1 MEIKRKEKESVTG
14 LLYRF
19 SLKMKQSGIL
29 REMKKRRFHQRP
41 INRRKKRISAIYREA
56 KKKEME
62 KARKLGEI

>member
-1 MEIKRKEKESVTG
+1 MEIRKKEKESVAG

-19 SLKMKQSGIL
+19 NLKMKQSGIL
-29 REMKKRRFHQRP
+29 REAKKRRFRQRP

>member
-1 MEIKRKEKESVTG
+1 MEIKRKEKESVAG

-29 REMKKRRFHQRP
+29 REVKKRRFRQRP
-41 INRRKKRISAIYREA
+41 VNRRKKRISAVYREA
-56 KKKEME
+56 KKKQME

>member
-1 MEIKRKEKESVTG
+1 MEIKRKEKESVAG

-29 REMKKRRFHQRP
+29 REVKKRRFRQRP
-41 INRRKKRISAIYREA
+41 INRRKKRISAVYREA

>member
-1 MEIKRKEKESVTG
+1 MEIKRKEKESVAG

-19 SLKMKQSGIL
+19 SSKMKQSGIL
-29 REMKKRRFHQRP
+29 REVKKRRFRQRP
-41 INRRKKRISAIYREA
+41 INRRKKRISAVYREA

>member
-1 MEIKRKEKESVTG
+1 MEIRKKEKESVAG

-19 SLKMKQSGIL
+19 NLKMKQSGIL
-29 REMKKRRFHQRP
+29 REAKKRRFHQRP
-41 INRRKKRISAIYREA
+41 VNRRKKRISAIYREA

>member
-1 MEIKRKEKESVTG
+1 MEIKRKEKESVAG

-29 REMKKRRFHQRP
+29 REMKKRRFHRRP
-41 INRRKKRISAIYREA
+41 VNRRKKRISAIYREA

>member
-1 MEIKRKEKESVTG
+1 METRKKEKESVAG

-19 SLKMKQSGIL
+19 NLKMKQSGIL
-29 REMKKRRFHQRP
+29 REVKKRRFHQRP
-41 INRRKKRISAIYREA
+41 VNRRKKRISAIYREA

>member
-1 MEIKRKEKESVTG
+1 MEIKKKEKESVAT

-19 SLKMKQSGIL
+19 NLKMKRSGIL
-29 REMKKRRFHQRP
+29 REVKKRRFYQRP

>member
-1 MEIKRKEKESVTG
+1 MEIRKKEKESVAS

-19 SLKMKQSGIL
+19 NLKMKRSGIL
-29 REMKKRRFHQRP
+29 REVKKRRFYQRP
-41 INRRKKRISAIYREA
+41 TNRRRQRISALYRET